1 MLNLQATKIL
11 PFVDEPMAQ
20 STPTSLFFQ
29 KLSSFSLFLVNK
41 GSAFFC
47 GFEVKLCLCNPPDF
61 ALQYTAEACMTLTMI
76 ESGRLSKP
84 GLKRRKKL
92 LSKPTYKK
100 CQNNITVQVKGAKT
114 IQNL

>member
-1 MLNLQATKIL
+1 
-11 PFVDEPMAQ
+11 VQ
-20 STPTSLFFQ
+20 SPRFCTAIYCRSMYD
-29 KLSSFSLFLVNK
+29 LSFWRK
-41 GSAFFC
+41 
-47 GFEVKLCLCNPPDF
+47 
-61 ALQYTAEACMTLTMI
+61 TMI

-100 CQNNITVQVKGAKT
+100 CRNNITVQVKGAKT